1 MKKLLIG
8 LAALLLIGFGALQ
21 VAQTVIMDGDSY
33 YVQITT
39 DGEKTTS
46 KDDNGNVYTQYH
58 YELPGYDENGKSKTL
73 DFNGFQERPLRK
85 EAYLKLT
92 WNEKKGVTGY
102 EEVKEKDIPTK
113 ALTQLK
119 GA

>member
-21 VAQTVIMDGDSY
+21 VAQTVIMGGDSY

-58 YELPGYDENGKSKTL
+58 YELP
-73 DFNGFQERPLRK
+73 
-85 EAYLKLT
+85 
-92 WNEKKGVTGY
+92 
-102 EEVKEKDIPTK
+102 
-113 ALTQLK
+113 
-119 GA
+119 